1 MLLGS
6 DSRDRLGSLRLR
18 ARGVVEGAMG
28 GQHRNPHRGASVEF
42 AEYKEYAPGDEI
54 RHIDWRAWGR
64 VDRYFVKQFED
75 ETNYRAYLL
84 LDTSGSMGFSLE
96 ERQTKLAAAST
107 LLAAI
112 SWILLAQ
119 GDAPGLLCFDER
131 PGNYLPP
138 SSKRSQFEEICRLA
152 EGASATGRTSV
163 EMALSRIAERV
174 QARSLVCLFS
184 DFLEQ
189 GDDLLRL
196 AKVLRRKGHE
206 VALFHLVDPAEL
218 ELPFEGLTLFEGL
231 EGEEEL
237 LAEPDDLREEYA
249 RLFAAHLARIEQ
261 GARAS
266 DLEYQRVST
275 DDDGIAAVRAFVAAR
290 QRRKGGR

>member
-1 MLLGS
+1 MES
-6 DSRDRLGSLRLR
+6 
-18 ARGVVEGAMG
+18 
-28 GQHRNPHRGASVEF
+28 
-42 AEYKEYAPGDEI
+42 
-54 RHIDWRAWGR
+54 
-64 VDRYFVKQFED
+64 
-75 ETNYRAYLL
+75 
-84 LDTSGSMGFSLE
+84 
-96 ERQTKLAAAST
+96 
-107 LLAAI
+107 
-112 SWILLAQ
+112 
-119 GDAPGLLCFDER
+119 
-131 PGNYLPP
+131 
-138 SSKRSQFEEICRLA
+138 
-152 EGASATGRTSV
+152 
-163 EMALSRIAERV
+163 ALSRIAERV

-206 VALFHLVDPAEL
+206 VALFHLLDPAERD
-218 ELPFEGLTLFEGL
+218 LPFEGLTLFEGL

-275 DDDGIAAVRAFVAAR
+275 DEDGIAAVRAFVAAR
-290 QRRKGGR
+290 QHRKGGR